1 MKTSIMSCSLETK
14 GRSSSRHYW
23 TQGFKNDPVDLIPQQ
38 PLCPIL
44 LNTDFFAREQDGG
57 QDFLAHA
64 CTTQSSKVKWASL
77 FKTVPPKS

>member
-23 TQGFKNDPVDLIPQQ
+23 TQELKNDPGDLIPQQ

-44 LNTDFFAREQDGG
+44 FNTDFFAREQDGG
-57 QDFLAHA
+57 QDLLAHA
-64 CTTQSSKVKWASL
+64 CTTQSKKVEWASL